1 MDSTEG
7 KATPRLIAMAVSLCG
22 DAETVCKAMRCS
34 DGDFMEYAQGKKELP
49 WPELDRLISLIIH
62 EQGIIIAKNRDM
74 LAELRAKKRR

>member
-1 MDSTEG
+1 
-7 KATPRLIAMAVSLCG
+7 
-22 DAETVCKAMRCS
+22 
-34 DGDFMEYAQGKKELP
+34 MEYAQGKKELP